1 MNIPTMIAI
10 FLLFLVSFII
20 FAAAYNA
27 GSGRHAALVEIRK
40 TCAIKGGIMA
50 AKWEE
55 SGPGFRCIKS
65 YELME

>member
-1 MNIPTMIAI
+1 MNIPTMATI

-27 GSGRHAALVEIRK
+27 GSVRRAVLVEIRK
-40 TCAIKGGIMA
+40 TCADKGGVMA
-50 AKWEE
+50 EKWEE
-55 SGPGFRCIKS
+55 SGPSFRCIKS